1 MSAGATPPPPPPST
15 PPPPPPPSPQHGFVA
30 AVKRGAGWLRGLG
43 ADADVVVSS
52 RIRMARNLAGFPFLA
67 RSTRAQRE
75 QVLDICRE
83 RLMSCGISNQMMWV
97 DVHDAPPLD
106 RTLMVERHLISKEHA
121 KGVVPGA
128 GAQKTDKTAEPSEA
142 ADVGD
147 PAVAQTGAN
156 EPRGVAIS
164 LPDERVSVMVNE
176 EDHLRIQVLV
186 SGLALE
192 EAFAQVSAVDDLIEG
207 PCGRSGHTLRYAYSP
222 RFGYLTCCPTN
233 VGTGIRVSVMLHL
246 PALKLTGEMDK
257 VRRAARDMSL
267 AVRGYYGEGSEAAG
281 EFYQISNQTTLGKAE
296 SVILH
301 EFQQEII
308 PQVIAYER
316 AARRFMLEKRRR
328 LLEDK
333 IFRALGLLRHARL
346 LSPEEALT
354 LLSDVRLGVV
364 TGLIKDVNEQD
375 VNQLILLTQPAHLQ
389 RVLGKEMDQNQRR
402 EARADL
408 VRERLGK

>member
-1 MSAGATPPPPPPST
+1 MSAEPS
-15 PPPPPPPSPQHGFVA
+15 SPIPEPGFSAA
-30 AVKRGAGWLRGLG
+30 AVKRGAGWLRGVG
-43 ADADVVVSS
+43 AEADVVVSS
-52 RIRMARNLAGFPFLA
+52 RIRLARNLSGLAFL
-67 RSTRAQRE
+67 SRATRE
-75 QVLDICRE
+75 QRQRVLEVCRE
-83 RLMSCGISNQMMWV
+83 RLLSCGISSQMMWV

-106 RTLMVERHLISKEHA
+106 RLLMLERHLISKDHV
-121 KGVVPGA
+121 KGRPPGA
-128 GAQKTDKTAEPSEA
+128 GTVKDEKSAESSEA
-142 ADVGD
+142 SEAGESVPLAAG
-147 PAVAQTGAN
+147 GG

-176 EDHLRIQVLV
+176 EDHLRIQVLL

-192 EAFAQVSAVDDLIEG
+192 EALGVASGVDDLIEG
-207 PCGRSGHTLRYAYSP
+207 PCARTGQTLAYAFSP

-246 PALKLTGEMDK
+246 PALKMTGEMDK

-267 AVRGYYGEGSEAAG
+267 AVRGYYGEGSEASG
-281 EFYQISNQTTLGKAE
+281 EFYQISNQTTLGKSE

-301 EFQQEII
+301 EFQREII

-316 AARRFMLEKRRR
+316 AARRFLLDKRRR

-333 IFRALGLLRHARL
+333 VFRALGVLRHARL
-346 LSPEEALT
+346 LSPEEAIT

-364 TGLIKDVNEQD
+364 TGLVRDLGAED

-408 VRERLGK
+408 VRERLGVQD